1 MGNIKDIFYK
11 INYKMLQKPKTKE
24 QMFEGGKLEEEKCC
38 ICIPIETGMK
48 IMAILSMIGGV
59 LCLISAIGVI
69 TSSLIGGII
78 FLIFCAWPL
87 YVAFVWYKWFKVDDL
102 ENTEKVVCTMKCQL
116 VVVLVL
122 VALMCVMVIINIAEV
137 G

>member
-1 MGNIKDIFYK
+1 
-11 INYKMLQKPKTKE
+11 
-24 QMFEGGKLEEEKCC
+24 
-38 ICIPIETGMK
+38 
-48 IMAILSMIGGV
+48 MAVLSMIGGV
-59 LCLISAIGVI
+59 LCVISGVGVLAGNI
-69 TSSLIGGII
+69 VAGLI

-87 YVAFVWYKWFKVDDL
+87 YVAFCWYKWFKEDTL

-122 VALMCVMVIINIAEV
+122 VALLCVMVIINIGQLGLGGLISAAIN